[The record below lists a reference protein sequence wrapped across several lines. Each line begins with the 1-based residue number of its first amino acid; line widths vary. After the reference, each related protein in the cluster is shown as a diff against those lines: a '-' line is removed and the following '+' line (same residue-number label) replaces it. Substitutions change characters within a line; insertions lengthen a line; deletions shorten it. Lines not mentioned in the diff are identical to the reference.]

1 MPESTPAEPVSLVA
15 RAVIFDMDGTL
26 VDSTGVVEQVW
37 GEFAA
42 DYHLDLAGI
51 LAVSHGVQGIDTI
64 RRFAP
69 ADADHAAI
77 AADLMSRELGR
88 TDGVIAI
95 PGAVDFVASLP
106 SDAVALATSATVE
119 LAALRMGV
127 AAIAMPAVSITAESV
142 TRGKPDPE
150 VFALAASRLG
160 VDPAETVV
168 FEDAAAGIT
177 AALAAGCTVVV
188 VGDLDDPVTA
198 GLPRIADYTSV
209 RASVGTDE
217 NGARSIT
224 ITL

>member
-1 MPESTPAEPVSLVA
+1 MSIQNLAEQSPLVV

-42 DYHLDLAGI
+42 DYDLDLAGI

-69 ADADHAAI
+69 ADADHQAI
-77 AADLMSRELGR
+77 AADLMARELVR
-88 TDGVIAI
+88 TDGVVEI
-95 PGAVDFVASLP
+95 PGALDFVQSLP
-106 SDAVALATSATVE
+106 GDAVALATSATVE
-119 LAALRMGV
+119 LAELRMGV
-127 AAIAMPAVSITAESV
+127 AGIAIPAISITAESV

-160 VDPAETVV
+160 VAPSETVV

-177 AALAAGCTVVV
+177 GALAAGCTVVV
-188 VGDLDDPVTA
+188 VGELDDPVTA
-198 GLPRIADYTSV
+198 GLVRIPDYTSV
-209 RASVGTDE
+209 RATVGSDPTGE
-217 NGARSIT
+217 RTIT
-224 ITL
+224 IIF